1 MDVKRATVFPGKHI
15 FTLFCGAKY
24 LIIPN
29 EKSVFA
35 EEKHCEI
42 KFCKPDLKTAKITE
56 IETAKGQCCIE
67 IA

>member
-35 EEKHCEI
+35 EGKHCEI
-42 KFCKPDLKTAKITE
+42 KFCKPDLKTAKIAE